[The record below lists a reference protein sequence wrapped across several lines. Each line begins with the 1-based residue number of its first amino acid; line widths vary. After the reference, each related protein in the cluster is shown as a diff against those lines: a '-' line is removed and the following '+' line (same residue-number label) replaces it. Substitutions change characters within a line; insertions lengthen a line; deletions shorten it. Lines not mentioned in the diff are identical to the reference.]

1 LQVQNVV
8 VEGRKANSMF
18 KHDICIRPAGHH
30 NLFHPKIVKSLFILH
45 KIIEDPG
52 FVEQQLLI
60 FSFTVTNTT

>member
-1 LQVQNVV
+1 LQAQNVV

-18 KHDICIRPAGHH
+18 KHDIHIKHVGHH
-30 NLFHPKIVKSLFILH
+30 NLFRPKIIESLFILH
-45 KIIEDPG
+45 KITEDPR